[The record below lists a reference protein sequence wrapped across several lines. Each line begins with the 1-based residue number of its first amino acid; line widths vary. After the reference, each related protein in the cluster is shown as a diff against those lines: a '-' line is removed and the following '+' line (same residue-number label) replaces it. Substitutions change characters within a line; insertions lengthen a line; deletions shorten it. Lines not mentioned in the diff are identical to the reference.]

1 MNINNY
7 EHTSSKGVDNYMQQE
22 VTDDPLPTTIMHCTM
37 SCVVVM
43 IIIAIRKSIPDTE
56 AKVCGRCGDQQAE

>member
-37 SCVVVM
+37 S
-43 IIIAIRKSIPDTE
+43 R
-56 AKVCGRCGDQQAE
+56 GGGDDYYYSNQKKHTGHRSEGVWQMW